1 MLSHNLVGKI
11 SAHFKNTLYK
21 VFHNSRPREREETR
35 DRIWMCN
42 FEEKKSSSKDIRE
55 KTT

>member
-1 MLSHNLVGKI
+1 MYTYR
-11 SAHFKNTLYK
+11 A
-21 VFHNSRPREREETR
+21 FHNSRPREKEETR

-42 FEEKKSSSKDIRE
+42 FEEKISSLIHILE